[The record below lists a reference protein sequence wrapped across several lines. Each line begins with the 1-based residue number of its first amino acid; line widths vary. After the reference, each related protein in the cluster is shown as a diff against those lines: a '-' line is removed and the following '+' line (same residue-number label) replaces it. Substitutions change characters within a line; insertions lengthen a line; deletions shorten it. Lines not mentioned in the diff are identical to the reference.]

1 MIFSEQ
7 KINDVFV
14 YQVKDVF
21 GEMEITSP
29 DKLDAGKLDDVFMS
43 VFTAHAKDG
52 AGKIE
57 GIVKDTKINYKY
69 IKKNQWDKI
78 KEQKT
83 RR

>member
-7 KINDVFV
+7 KINGVFL
-14 YQVKDVF
+14 YRVKDVF
-21 GEMEITSP
+21 GEMEFTSP
-29 DKLDAGKLDDVFMS
+29 DKLDAGKLDDVFMA

-52 AGKIE
+52 SGKIE
-57 GIVKDTKINYKY
+57 GVIKDTKINYKY